1 MILVYILLSITIGL
15 LVFFIIRQGFSKPAD
30 VSIEIA
36 NKLNELFPQ
45 LIKSANDSLIT
56 MADQKLGAK
65 KDEINVDLTNKKEA
79 IEKMISQVLEELNR
93 NQNKLEA
100 AEKERVG
107 SFSALSQKLDEQKS
121 LTQQLSATADG
132 LKKVLSNNQM
142 RGQFGEEVAEELL
155 KSSGFVEGIN
165 YQKQTTGTSSS
176 RPDITILMPNG
187 LKVNVDVKFPYTN
200 LVKMTEAEDPVL
212 KEQYSSAFHASVKT
226 KIKEVTTREY
236 INPSDN
242 TVDFVVLFIPNE
254 MIFSYI
260 YEKYSDLRQEAF
272 QKKVVLAGPFGFTA
286 LIRLIQQAHENF
298 HFQKNIQQ
306 IVNHINEFLK
316 QFNEYNESV
325 TLLGNRIK
333 SVSEQFEKV
342 DTTRSRQL
350 LRVVDKIR
358 LESST
363 DSGQTALEIQTRL
376 DEIK

>member
-1 MILVYILLSITIGL
+1 
-15 LVFFIIRQGFSKPAD
+15 
-30 VSIEIA
+30 
-36 NKLNELFPQ
+36 
-45 LIKSANDSLIT
+45 
-56 MADQKLGAK
+56 
-65 KDEINVDLTNKKEA
+65 
-79 IEKMISQVLEELNR
+79 
-93 NQNKLEA
+93 
-100 AEKERVG
+100 
-107 SFSALSQKLDEQKS
+107 
-121 LTQQLSATADG
+121 
-132 LKKVLSNNQM
+132 
-142 RGQFGEEVAEELL
+142 
-155 KSSGFVEGIN
+155 
-165 YQKQTTGTSSS
+165 
-176 RPDITILMPNG
+176 
-187 LKVNVDVKFPYTN
+187 
-200 LVKMTEAEDPVL
+200 
-212 KEQYSSAFHASVKT
+212 
-226 KIKEVTTREY
+226 
-236 INPSDN
+236 
-242 TVDFVVLFIPNE
+242 